1 MAKIVTVNYGIWRS
15 LVARPLWER
24 KVKSSSLF
32 IPTNSQRQKR
42 ITMPT
47 IKIIK
52 TDSGD
57 VVETMGAESMRSAE
71 KIESGI
77 NINLNHDEYHT
88 EITD

>member
-1 MAKIVTVNYGIWRS
+1 
-15 LVARPLWER
+15 
-24 KVKSSSLF
+24 
-32 IPTNSQRQKR
+32 
-42 ITMPT
+42 MPT